1 MKRATRASL
10 IVAVAL
16 VASVGTG
23 LGLAGCAS
31 GKQEESLM
39 DMSGVYG
46 DWTLAAFGDGTTPS
60 ESGRGVFMTVDAR
73 GRVFGSGGVN
83 RFSGTLDIAAL
94 KAGRF
99 DAAEIVSTKMAG
111 PEAAM
116 RDEARFME
124 LLDRATHWQIDEGT
138 GMVLLDDN
146 GALAVFWRR
155 SAGVR

>member
-10 IVAVAL
+10 IVAAAL
-16 VASVGTG
+16 VTSLGTG
-23 LGLAGCAS
+23 AGPAGCAS
-31 GKQEESLM
+31 GEQEESLM
-39 DMSGVYG
+39 DMSAVYG

-60 ESGRGVFMTVDAR
+60 ESGRGLFMTLDTR

-94 KAGRF
+94 EAGRF
-99 DAAEIVSTKMAG
+99 DATEIVSTKMAG

-116 RDEARFME
+116 RDETRFME
-124 LLDRATHWQIDEGT
+124 LLDRATHWQIDDGT
-138 GMVLLDDN
+138 GLVLLDES
-146 GALAVFWRR
+146 GAVAVFWRR